1 MTSERE
7 LRISSSC
14 RIDKSELHWR
24 TSRSGGPGGQHANT
38 SDTKVEVS
46 FNAADS
52 PSLGPRQ
59 RMRIVTKLGPV
70 VRAHASD
77 SRSQAQNRIT
87 ALNRLSKRI
96 ATALQIDPP
105 RRPSRPSR
113 AAKKSRLDEKRKH
126 SRKKTQRRRP
136 DAADE

>member
-1 MTSERE
+1 VTSERE

-59 RMRIVTKLGPV
+59 RMRIVTKLGPI
-70 VRAHASD
+70 VRAHAAD
-77 SRSQAQNRIT
+77 SRYKLTPHGDLLGHREPQKNPVLMKNANT
-87 ALNRLSKRI
+87 AAKRLSGGGP
-96 ATALQIDPP
+96 TP
-105 RRPSRPSR
+105 RTNNG
-113 AAKKSRLDEKRKH
+113 LD
-126 SRKKTQRRRP
+126 Q
-136 DAADE
+136 